1 MQLSEYQRKAME
13 TILPQSFCLEYLVS
27 GLAGEVGEVASL
39 YAKSVRDGTL
49 QRENL
54 IRELGDV
61 LWFVAVLSEFMQ
73 EDLSQVAAKNVEK
86 LRLRKQMN
94 TIQGSGD
101 YR

>member
-1 MQLSEYQRKAME
+1 ME